1 MNSLGLKLTRVVH
14 GLTDPTGAPVGILL
28 RVYGNRKETT
38 YIIDE
43 ESLKYH
49 VNGREELIRR
59 QFDQMETD
67 LVLSVLRDYQSD
79 DTWARYEYGNT
90 VVLADAP
97 VGGSL

>member
-1 MNSLGLKLTRVVH
+1 MGLKLTRVVH
-14 GLTDPTGAPVGILL
+14 GLTDHAGSPTGILL
-28 RVYGNRKETT
+28 RVYGNRKEIT

-49 VNGREELIRR
+49 IDGREELIRR

-79 DTWARYEYGNT
+79 NTWAQYEYGNT

-97 VGGSL
+97 VGGVSDG